1 MPRSDSIGAGTPP
14 GQVMPRKANS
24 TIVITSSGRV
34 SMEGK
39 ARGMVERFWSWLGVR
54 GHERTGAGTEAE
66 HRLQVNWVSLLPFLP
81 SSLSLSPQGSTHYIL
96 LCKTSHCLVEEE
108 RRLFSQ
114 LGLISSKVKMSLTKR
129 NILSLRTKNQ
139 EEVDQSTAIATAFE
153 LHIFPWTSCKFSPL
167 EFRPRL

>member
-66 HRLQVNWVSLLPFLP
+66 HRLQVN
-81 SSLSLSPQGSTHYIL
+81 
-96 LCKTSHCLVEEE
+96 
-108 RRLFSQ
+108 
-114 LGLISSKVKMSLTKR
+114 
-129 NILSLRTKNQ
+129 
-139 EEVDQSTAIATAFE
+139 
-153 LHIFPWTSCKFSPL
+153 
-167 EFRPRL
+167 